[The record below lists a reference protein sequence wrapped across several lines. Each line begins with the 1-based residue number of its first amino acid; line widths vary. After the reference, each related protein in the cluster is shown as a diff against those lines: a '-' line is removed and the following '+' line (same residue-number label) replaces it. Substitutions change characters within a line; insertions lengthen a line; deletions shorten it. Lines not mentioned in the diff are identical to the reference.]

1 MLKGTAVSSVRRT
14 IKLQQEEVT
23 GMDTAKLSSH
33 THPEVVDVVRHSHQ
47 AFRILQF
54 TFVIAP
60 LIAGADKFF
69 HLLTNWDAYLTPLVP
84 KLTGI
89 GAHPFML
96 AVGVVEILAAIL
108 VAVKPK
114 IGSAV
119 VAAWLAGIIVNLL
132 LVPGFFDVALRDLG
146 LCLAAIALFQLSSA
160 YEGT

>member
-1 MLKGTAVSSVRRT
+1 M
-14 IKLQQEEVT
+14 
-23 GMDTAKLSSH
+23 GMDTTNVKTQ
-33 THPEVVDVVRHSHQ
+33 THPEVVDVMQHSHQ

-54 TFVIAP
+54 TFVVAP

-69 HLLTNWDAYLTPLVP
+69 HFLTNWDMYLTPLVP

-89 GAHPFML
+89 PAHPFML
-96 AVGVVEILAAIL
+96 AVGVVEMLAAIL

-132 LVPGFFDVALRDLG
+132 LIPGFFDVALRDLG
-146 LCLAAIALFQLSSA
+146 LCLAAVALFQLSNA
-160 YEGT
+160 YDGT